1 MDDVVIDSL
10 YGLQEMDD
18 DIFISNAMI
27 AGGNQAKSC
36 GLSDKTSTF
45 ESKF

>member
-1 MDDVVIDSL
+1 MR
-10 YGLQEMDD
+10 YKKWMMT
-18 DIFISNAMI
+18 IFISNAMI

-36 GLSDKTSTF
+36 GISDKASTF